1 MFAIRVECLT
11 GRYACQAYDDRD
23 RAEWPPHPARLF
35 SALVATWAETDGDLE
50 ERAAL
55 EFLETCAAPAIDA
68 DGPDEIGRR
77 KVVPHFVPVNDV
89 SVLGGIAIDKLEV
102 AEAELAAAPDD
113 AKRKKAQA
121 ALDKAHKKHVDD
133 CAKAIAVGK
142 DSKDARKTAL
152 HVLPQSRLLQPRTF
166 PSIGLTRPEVSFVFA
181 EDPGMR
187 RDALDRLC
195 RRLVR
200 LGHPSSLVSARV
212 EDTTATPAWHPS
224 DEGDTV
230 LRWVESG
237 QLARLEEAWP
247 RHEGVAPRV
256 LPAVFVRYTFGE
268 AEATEEVPGSVFADD
283 PVVLVLTGGA
293 RVLPITAAADLAGAV
308 RGALMVH
315 ADQPPA
321 EILSGHRADDTPSM
335 RPHLAIAPLPHVGN
349 RYADGRV
356 LGVALV
362 LPRDAS
368 DTERRAVYTA
378 VGRWM
383 GAGGDLRMGAL
394 GRFTVEPDEGG
405 DTRKALQPS
414 TWSEPSRLWA
424 SATPVALD
432 RNPGDLLAG
441 GVAQQEAHRAAEESI
456 ALACERVG
464 LPRPVSVEVSF
475 RPPWE
480 GAAKVD
486 ARHPPF
492 PRKQGRLR
500 RVQVHAR
507 VAFAEPVRGPVL
519 LGAGRYVGLGLL
531 KPVRGGE

>member
-1 MFAIRVECLT
+1 MTT
-11 GRYACQAYDDRD
+11 GD

-55 EFLETCAAPAIDA
+55 EFPRDLCGPCHRRRRPRRDRPPQGRAALRPR
-68 DGPDEIGRR
+68 ERR
-77 KVVPHFVPVNDV
+77 QRPRAGSRSTSWRSLKPSSP
-89 SVLGGIAIDKLEV
+89 LRR
-102 AEAELAAAPDD
+102 DD

-268 AEATEEVPGSVFADD
+268 AEATEEVPGSVFARR
-283 PVVLVLTGGA
+283 PGGA
-293 RVLPITAAADLAGAV
+293 G
-308 RGALMVH
+308 
-315 ADQPPA
+315 
-321 EILSGHRADDTPSM
+321 
-335 RPHLAIAPLPHVGN
+335 
-349 RYADGRV
+349 ADGRRSSPSNHGRGRPGRRGARRPDGPCGPAPRGDPLGAPGGRHALHAPPPSRSRPSPTSATDMPTV
-356 LGVALV
+356 GCSAWRWSCPGTLRTPSGARCTRPSGAGWARAAICAWARSAGSRSSPTREATRERRCSRRRGRNPAACGPAPRRWRSIGTPGTCWLGVLRSRRPTA
-362 LPRDAS
+362 PPKRAS
-368 DTERRAVYTA
+368 PSRASASGCRARSRSRCRSVRPGRERRRSTR
-378 VGRWM
+378 GIRRSR
-383 GAGGDLRMGAL
+383 GSRGGCAGCRCTPGWRSL
-394 GRFTVEPDEGG
+394 
-405 DTRKALQPS
+405 
-414 TWSEPSRLWA
+414 SRSVVRCCSARAATSAWA
-424 SATPVALD
+424 S
-432 RNPGDLLAG
+432 
-441 GVAQQEAHRAAEESI
+441 
-456 ALACERVG
+456 
-464 LPRPVSVEVSF
+464 
-475 RPPWE
+475 
-480 GAAKVD
+480 
-486 ARHPPF
+486 
-492 PRKQGRLR
+492 
-500 RVQVHAR
+500 
-507 VAFAEPVRGPVL
+507 
-519 LGAGRYVGLGLL
+519 
-531 KPVRGGE
+531 